1 MKVKTAVAERFGLT
15 DHDMHGHR
23 ETTTVINNFSYSVWR
38 ENVCMVCQE
47 WRTRGKEVKLKAHG
61 RIKRGHNT

>member
-38 ENVCMVCQE
+38 ETVCMVCQE

-61 RIKRGHNT
+61 RTKRGHNT